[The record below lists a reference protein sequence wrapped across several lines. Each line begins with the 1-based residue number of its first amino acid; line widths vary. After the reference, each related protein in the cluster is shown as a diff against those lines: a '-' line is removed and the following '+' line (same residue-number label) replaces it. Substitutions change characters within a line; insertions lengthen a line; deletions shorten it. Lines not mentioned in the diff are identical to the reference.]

1 MTGTASGSRRGGG
14 IRRGE
19 ARAGWLFVT
28 PAVAIVGVFLAIP
41 ILLALWVSFS
51 DWNGFRSPLNP
62 NVNFVGLDNY
72 AAITTDTGLDQRN
85 FGRAV
90 RNNLWYVVFVV
101 PLQTIV
107 ALLLAV
113 QVNRAVLRGRGFF
126 RTAFYFPSV
135 TSTVAIVVVFQ
146 FLFTASG
153 AVNAVLGFFGING
166 PNWFNDPSGVFH
178 NILAAVGVTS
188 APAALA
194 ESGPLGV
201 TWWEW
206 LAGPSV
212 AMSSLIILAIF
223 TTSGTFMLLFLAG
236 LQNIGAE
243 VDEAARMDGAGP
255 VRTFFSVTLPMLRPT
270 LFTVLTLGLIGS
282 WQVFDQIYVLGGSTA
297 GGTIATPAFLAY
309 QTSFDDLKWGQGAA
323 IAFILFV
330 FIILL
335 TLFQRWV
342 LRERDP
348 KGMGR
353 SGRRAGRGGAADPR
367 RHEPDAAS
375 AAVGADPA
383 DRALLTGADAREDG
397 DAGPRDG
404 SRS

>member
-1 MTGTASGSRRGGG
+1 MSTTASGSRRGGG

-28 PAVAIVGVFLAIP
+28 PAVVIVVVFLALP

-51 DWNGFRSPLNP
+51 DWNGFRSPLSP
-62 NVNFVGLDNY
+62 NVNFVGLENY
-72 AAITTDTGLDQRN
+72 AAITTEPGLDQEN
-85 FGRAV
+85 FGRSV

-113 QVNRAVLRGRGFF
+113 QVNRAVIRGRGFF

-135 TSTVAIVVVFQ
+135 TSTVAIVIVFQ

-153 AVNAVLGFFGING
+153 AVNALLGFFGIDG
-166 PNWFNDPSGVFH
+166 PNWLNDASGVFH
-178 NILAAVGVTS
+178 NVLAAFGVT
-188 APAALA
+188 APPEALA
-194 ESGPLGV
+194 QDGPLGI

-212 AMSSLIILAIF
+212 AMSTLIMLAIF

-236 LQNIGAE
+236 LQAIGGE
-243 VDEAARMDGAGP
+243 IDEAARMDGAGAF
-255 VRTFFSVTLPMLRPT
+255 RTFFSVTIPMLRPT

-297 GGTIATPAFLAY
+297 GGTITTPAFLAY
-309 QTSFDDLKWGQGAA
+309 ETSFNDLQWGQGAA

-335 TLFQRWV
+335 TLLQRWW

-348 KGMGR
+348 KGMGGASRRTRR
-353 SGRRAGRGGAADPR
+353 SAGSDELR
-367 RHEPDAAS
+367 RHEPDTAS
-375 AAVGADPA
+375 AVVGADA
-383 DRALLTGADAREDG
+383 TDRALLSGADASEHDDG
-397 DAGPRDG
+397 DRRE
-404 SRS
+404 RS